1 MTEIKE
7 FYNSLES
14 LSSVRVL
21 CVGDVMLDQFIYGTI
36 ERISPEAP
44 IPVLLVDREKHMLGG
59 AGNVVANVAAL
70 GVHATLATVVG
81 TDATGVEIKNQL
93 AAAGIDYALE
103 TEHSRATT
111 RKSRFICGPQQVLRV
126 DREKTVPV
134 SAAVED
140 KLIERIMTLV
150 PQTDAIILSDYN
162 KGLLTDRIVSA
173 VISFA
178 RQHNKPVIVDPKGKN
193 FARYHGAT
201 VITPNR
207 KELEEATGMKAG
219 TDDEVRAAALKL
231 IMECGID
238 TVLATRSKD
247 GMSIIS
253 EKDAPVHIP
262 AQVREIYD
270 VSGAGDTVVA
280 TFAAGLA
287 AGFPLKNAALLANI
301 AAGIVVGKPGTATA
315 RLDEIHAVLA
325 ARPGR
330 ETMSSVQNGSK
341 YAAIEDAVTQ
351 AERLRTRGKK
361 VGFTNG
367 CFDLLHPG
375 HVSVLRQARA
385 ACDYLIVAINSDSS
399 VKRLKGPSRPVQ
411 SETAR
416 TDILSALEMVDMVVV
431 FEDDTPIE
439 LIRNIKPDVLVKGG
453 QYKLEEVVGY
463 EVVMSYGGQI
473 VRAEMEEGFS
483 TTDTISR
490 IHA

>member
-7 FYNSLES
+7 FYNNLES
-14 LSSVRVL
+14 LSAARVL

-70 GVHATLATVVG
+70 GVHAALATVVG

-93 AAAGIDYALE
+93 AALGIDYALE
-103 TEHSRATT
+103 TEHSRSTT

-150 PQTDAIILSDYN
+150 PQAGAIILSDYN

-173 VISFA
+173 VIACA

-193 FARYHGAT
+193 FARYRGAT

-231 IMECGID
+231 IMDCGVD

-287 AGFPLKNAALLANI
+287 AGW
-301 AAGIVVGKPGTATA
+301 
-315 RLDEIHAVLA
+315 R
-325 ARPGR
+325 
-330 ETMSSVQNGSK
+330 
-341 YAAIEDAVTQ
+341 
-351 AERLRTRGKK
+351 RG
-361 VGFTNG
+361 
-367 CFDLLHPG
+367 
-375 HVSVLRQARA
+375 
-385 ACDYLIVAINSDSS
+385 
-399 VKRLKGPSRPVQ
+399 
-411 SETAR
+411 
-416 TDILSALEMVDMVVV
+416 
-431 FEDDTPIE
+431 
-439 LIRNIKPDVLVKGG
+439 
-453 QYKLEEVVGY
+453 
-463 EVVMSYGGQI
+463 
-473 VRAEMEEGFS
+473 
-483 TTDTISR
+483 
-490 IHA
+490 